1 MDILDAL
8 QDIRARNARNE
19 RVGKDTDE
27 LLARIGL
34 EEEPS
39 EEDQQRKR
47 EEEEDEKLVRE
58 VFSKVHVPTP
68 GSSSDASGSAV
79 ITVKRKA
86 DQLDAAR
93 AAGSLSPAIVTSIA
107 SVSAPVAKKKKV
119 DGKSLGIKITKKPK
133 VATA

>member
-1 MDILDAL
+1 M
-8 QDIRARNARNE
+8 NE
-19 RVGKDTDE
+19 SRVGVGKVSTIHRYK
-27 LLARIGL
+27 LKKGT
-34 EEEPS
+34 
-39 EEDQQRKR
+39 R

-68 GSSSDASGSAV
+68 GSSDASGSAV

-93 AAGSLSPAIVTSIA
+93 ATNSLPPSIASSVA
-107 SVSAPVAKKKKV
+107 SVSAPAAKKKKV

-133 VATA
+133 VAAT